1 MMIRSRG
8 LLVMAGLLTGLTTTL
23 PAQGTPTAAQIHD
36 RFVKALGG
44 RAAIE
49 AQTARHTWGAI
60 EIPSQG
66 MKGTLEVWAAAP
78 DKMHTRIEIPGF
90 GLSQTGFDGET
101 AYTSN
106 PAMGAQIL
114 DGRALDQL
122 RQQVDMHGVLHPER
136 YVTSAE
142 FAGEADFEGKRCYKV
157 TVTTTWEE
165 EYTEYYD
172 IETGLLYGMARSQ
185 ESPMGA
191 IEATTVLENYERH
204 GGIMTP
210 MLIRIQAMGM
220 EQVVRSDSISV
231 APIPDSIFALPA
243 EIKALKKGS

>member
-1 MMIRSRG
+1 MIRSRC
-8 LLVMAGLLTGLTTTL
+8 LLVMAGLLAALATTL

-36 RFVKALGG
+36 RFVRALGG

-49 AQTARHTWGAI
+49 AQTTRHTWGAI

-66 MKGTLEVWAAAP
+66 MRGAMEVWAAAP
-78 DKMHTRIEIPGF
+78 NKMHTRMDLPGF
-90 GLSQTGFDGET
+90 GLSRTGFDGET

-114 DGRALDQL
+114 EGRALDQL

-142 FAGEADFEGKRCYKV
+142 VVGETEFEGKRCYELRVK
-157 TVTTTWEE
+157 TTWDE

-172 IETGLLYGMARSQ
+172 IETGLLHGMSRSQ

-191 IEATTVLENYERH
+191 IEATTVLENYQKQ

-210 MLIRIQAMGM
+210 MLIRIQAMGI
-220 EQVVRSDSISV
+220 EQIVRTDSVSV
-231 APIPDSIFALPA
+231 APIPDSVFVLPA